1 MNTKNVNQHGGG
13 GIIKLG
19 LSALCAAVLSA
30 CASYAG
36 IDSDH
41 RMAAPSQYETSQSL
55 RGAAGHWPAVDWA
68 DQFGDVQLRSLIAE
82 ALKDSPSIEQARA
95 RVAAAQAYSETAQA
109 ATLPRVDA
117 GYSVNRE
124 QFSAHA
130 TVPPPYGGTWQ
141 TENKVLVSATYD
153 LDAWGK
159 RRAALNA
166 AVSQTAA
173 SKADAEAVKLTLT
186 SAIAR
191 NYNQLSRLYVLRDIA
206 QKEVERRAQID
217 LITGGRIRTGLDTEV
232 ERKSVQSELASSRVS
247 EAALDG
253 SILITRYQLA
263 ALLGAGPDRG
273 LSILRPAMGIG
284 DEIRLPDN
292 LPADLVSRRP
302 DLVAARWRV
311 DALNHQVEQ
320 AKAAFY
326 PDINLS
332 AAIGFNAFGF
342 GNLFSAASRT
352 AAIGPAVHL
361 PIFDAGALRADL
373 KGRYA
378 DYDYAV
384 ANYNQTLIGALSNA
398 ASELAEIRSSD
409 AQLVQADVALQ
420 AARQAAQLA
429 TIQYQAGLTNQL
441 AALIADTRALNAE
454 QAVANLKMNRRD
466 QQIELATSLGGG
478 YIDTDATLSAGATA
492 QLNHV
497 AAQ

>member
-1 MNTKNVNQHGGG
+1 MNTKNVKQNSSVGVM
-13 GIIKLG
+13 KLG
-19 LSALCAAVLSA
+19 ISALCAAVLSA

-36 IDSDH
+36 IHSD
-41 RMAAPSQYETSQSL
+41 RQMAAPSQYETSQSL
-55 RGAAGHWPAVDWA
+55 RGAGGRWPAADWA

-82 ALKDSPSIEQARA
+82 AVKDSPSIEQARA

-109 ATLPRVDA
+109 ATLPSVDA
-117 GYSVNRE
+117 GYSLNRE
-124 QFSAHA
+124 QFSSHA
-130 TVPPPYGGTWQ
+130 TVPPPYGGSWQ

-166 AVSQTAA
+166 AVSQTEA

-191 NYNQLSRLYVLRDIA
+191 NYTQLARLYVLRDIA
-206 QKEVERRAQID
+206 QQEVDRRAQID

-247 EAALDG
+247 MAALDG
-253 SILITRYQLA
+253 SILATRYQLA

-284 DEIRLPDN
+284 DEIRLPNN

-342 GNLFSAASRT
+342 GNFLNSASRT
-352 AAIGPAVHL
+352 SSIGPAIHL

-384 ANYNQTLIGALSNA
+384 ANYNQTLIGALSNV

-409 AQLVQADVALQ
+409 AQLVQADLALQ
-420 AARQAAQLA
+420 AARQADQLA

-441 AALIADTRALNAE
+441 TVLIADTRALNAE

-478 YIDTDATLSAGATA
+478 YIDTNATLSAGETA

-497 AAQ
+497 AAR